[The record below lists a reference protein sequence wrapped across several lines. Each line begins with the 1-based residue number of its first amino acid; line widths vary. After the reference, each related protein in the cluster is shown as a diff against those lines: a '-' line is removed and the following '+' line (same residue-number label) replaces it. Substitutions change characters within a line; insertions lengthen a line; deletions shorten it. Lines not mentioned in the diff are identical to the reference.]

1 MAPLEGIC
9 ADGAKQVPSE
19 SKGRGVRNRVESD
32 SRAAITILL
41 FCLSLFLY
49 CDTQRNYSAETRSA
63 TYPSHPTMQHAATPQ
78 QLLLGW
84 NCCQSTSISMGAH
97 AVLSA
102 IKTTNAVVV
111 AEEGEVFK
119 KIHDI
124 QIARKKFCKDGGM
137 IYVKMKLS

>member
-1 MAPLEGIC
+1 
-9 ADGAKQVPSE
+9 
-19 SKGRGVRNRVESD
+19 
-32 SRAAITILL
+32 
-41 FCLSLFLY
+41 
-49 CDTQRNYSAETRSA
+49 
-63 TYPSHPTMQHAATPQ
+63 MQHAATPQ

-84 NCCQSTSISMGAH
+84 NCCQSTSISAGAH

-102 IKTTNAVVV
+102 VKTTNAVVV

-137 IYVKMKLS
+137 LCVKMKLS